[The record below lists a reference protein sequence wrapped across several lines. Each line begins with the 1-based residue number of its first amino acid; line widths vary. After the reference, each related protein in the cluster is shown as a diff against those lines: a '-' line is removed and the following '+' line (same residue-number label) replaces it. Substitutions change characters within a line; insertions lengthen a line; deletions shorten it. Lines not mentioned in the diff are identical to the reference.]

1 MRSALHK
8 IVAQEDLNFLLTNRL
23 PRRLTTRFMGW
34 FSKIENPVVRK
45 TSIAAWKLFSDLD
58 LSEAAETKFRSM
70 HHVFTR
76 TLKPGAR
83 PVEPH
88 PNIMASPCDA
98 IVGACGRIEGDRLYQ
113 VKGFPYTLPDLL
125 GEDSQAGTFRNGH
138 FVTLRLTSS
147 MYHRFHAPHDLVV
160 DRVTYIS
167 GDTWNV
173 NPIALKRVEKL
184 FCKNERAL
192 VHCRLQPSGHPI
204 MLVPV
209 AAILVASIRF
219 NFLDTARHLHPRGPR
234 HEINRRRSGAGKA
247 RAMRTKRRGGG
258 ARLGVVHR
266 MACFAE
272 IGKGEEMGWFEHGST
287 IIMFVPEGFGLADG
301 VREGKRIK
309 AGQALMRLPDEKAE
323 GLSPAAA

>member
-58 LSEAAETKFRSM
+58 LSEAAPTKFKSM
-70 HHVFTR
+70 HDVFTR
-76 TLKPGAR
+76 ALKPGAR
-83 PVEPH
+83 PIDPH
-88 PNIMASPCDA
+88 PEILASPCDG
-98 IVGACGRIEGDRLYQ
+98 IVGACGRIDGEHLYQ
-113 VKGFPYTLPDLL
+113 IKGFPYTLRDLL
-125 GEDSQAGTFRNGH
+125 GEDADGGTFRNGR
-138 FVTLRLTSS
+138 FVTIRLTSA

-160 DRVTYIS
+160 DQVTYIS

-192 VHCRLQPSGHPI
+192 VHCRLEPSGHPI

-219 NFLDTARHLHPRGPR
+219 HFCDTLRHLRPR
-234 HEINRRRSGAGKA
+234 HEINRRRRGEKNVRS
-247 RAMRTKRRGGG
+247 RRRGGG
-258 ARLGVVHR
+258 AKLGVVHR
-266 MACFAE
+266 IPVLAE
-272 IGKGEEMGWFEHGST
+272 IAKGEEMGWFEHGST
-287 IIMFVPEGFGLADG
+287 IILFAPDGFDFADG
-301 VREGKRIK
+301 IVEGTRIK
-309 AGQALMRLPDEKAE
+309 AGQALMRLPAE
-323 GLSPAAA
+323 ARAEAAE